1 MSKHK
6 AAPRQKGQT
15 TEGRQ
20 KVGTILI
27 YFIIRKDCFQVK
39 MKPFRA
45 MVYGEPFRLNVRD
58 EKPQPVKKPGDDIN
72 KKLEHVLLL
81 LTQLL
86 EGEQKARDRA
96 KQRRFQEMCSEAQ
109 QGYRS
114 RNPHTRQN
122 QNRISLRVENDQK
135 PTAVRDRAMMS
146 SYERACLE
154 SQNAYADRHP
164 HSKRG

>member
-1 MSKHK
+1 M
-6 AAPRQKGQT
+6 
-15 TEGRQ
+15 
-20 KVGTILI
+20 
-27 YFIIRKDCFQVK
+27 K

-45 MVYGEPFRLNVRD
+45 MVYGESFRLDVRD
-58 EKPQPVKKPGDDIN
+58 EKPKPKPQPVKKPGDDIN

-135 PTAVRDRAMMS
+135 PTSVRDRAMMS
-146 SYERACLE
+146 SYERACME
-154 SQNAYADRHP
+154 SQGAYAARNP